1 MELLGKFIT
10 GISIIYKW
18 YSFPLFSIKRL
29 SHRNAPYKLFA
40 KRILKLRHP
49 KHLFFLYCSRS
60 PLLHYFYRI
69 QVRSLPCP
77 ETKSLTPCS
86 SWYWFQ
92 IRFVKIDL
100 WTYLSYIDLSI
111 YLITLLHGYVKVV
124 LCISRPM
131 PRFQSLMKLLL
142 SDFSDSKNPVIQL
155 LCPHASFGDDKWQNC
170 ILCETM
176 ISQSKEWGR

>member
-1 MELLGKFIT
+1 M
-10 GISIIYKW
+10 
-18 YSFPLFSIKRL
+18 

-49 KHLFFLYCSRS
+49 KHLFFMYCSRS
-60 PLLHYFYRI
+60 PLLHYFYRT

-124 LCISRPM
+124 LCISRPL
-131 PRFQSLMKLLL
+131 PNKTKLDQDFKVCWSFCFERYWLRQRTQCLGSVWKCLKGNFCDSIASILFQL
-142 SDFSDSKNPVIQL
+142 
-155 LCPHASFGDDKWQNC
+155 
-170 ILCETM
+170 
-176 ISQSKEWGR
+176 